1 MNTLFIYKVRK
12 LAKAFLPFYL
22 FALLPLFSSCSDFLE
37 IKPQSEIILED
48 FWNEKADVDNIVMGC
63 YSALQDDGVRRRMI
77 IWGEGRSD
85 NFQSG
90 QNINDDI
97 HLYNILQENITA
109 KNNYTTW
116 DGFYSVINRCNTVL
130 KYAPGVAEID
140 PGYTQGDLNATIAEM
155 TALRCLC
162 YFYLIRT
169 FRDVPYSTEAFTDDD
184 QKMDLPAT
192 PFADVLDSLINDL
205 ERVKN
210 DAVVRY
216 PETKPRYQTGRIT
229 RDAIYAMLCEM
240 YLWKKDYDNCIRYAE
255 LVIDSKKEM
264 YEEERNKGNASGM
277 GGSAISLSSLNV
289 VENRLN
295 GYPLQNDA
303 TSGTRFGDAYE
314 AIFADGANRETI
326 FELNYDDNPRGNSML
341 ANSAI
346 STLYGNQDSPK
357 GLLAPA
363 DFIVD
368 EANPE
373 NRSESGAF
381 EKVNGYL
388 DARLYQNLSAE
399 DGTIVKFA
407 ARYVQ
412 INAADEKKVTATTS
426 HYAADNNSSQWII
439 YRLSDIMLLEAEA
452 ICQQMQEGSEQ
463 SVIEFNA
470 PKLAQCFRLVNAIN
484 KRSLCKS
491 DLTKAG
497 SDTLKAVDFN
507 TKETMEMLVMR
518 ERQRELMFEGK
529 RWYDLVRYAM
539 RDGNTNKVIAAVGK
553 RTDVNA
559 TFAANFFKKMDAIF
573 LPYYYEE
580 LKVNKN
586 LVPNPV
592 FGSGESSSY
601 EKTK

>member
-1 MNTLFIYKVRK
+1 MSTLLIYKVRK

-22 FALLPLFSSCSDFLE
+22 FTLLPFFSSCSDFLE
-37 IKPQSEIILED
+37 IKPQTEIVLED

-63 YSALQDDGVRRRMI
+63 YSALQDGDVRKRMI

-90 QNINDDI
+90 QNINNDI

-109 KNNYTTW
+109 KNNYVTW

-130 KYAPGVAEID
+130 KYAPGVAAID
-140 PGYTQGDLNATIAEM
+140 PGYTQGDLKATIAEM
-155 TALRCLC
+155 TGLRCLC

-169 FRDVPYSTEAFTDDD
+169 FRNVPYSTVAFTDDD

-192 PFADVLDSLINDL
+192 PFEDVLDSLINDL
-205 ERVKN
+205 ERVKD

-255 LVIDSKKEM
+255 LVINSKKEM
-264 YEEERNKGNASGM
+264 YEEERNKGNAYGM
-277 GGSAISLSSLNV
+277 GSTLSLSSLNV

-303 TSGTRFGDAYE
+303 TSGNVFGDAYE
-314 AIFADGANRETI
+314 AIFVTGANRETI
-326 FELNYDDNPRGNSML
+326 FELNYDDGPKDNGMPK
-341 ANSAI
+341 NSAI
-346 STLYGNQDSPK
+346 ASLYGSDESSK

-363 DFIVD
+363 EFIID
-368 EANPE
+368 ESIPE
-373 NRSESGAF
+373 NRSDDGVF

-388 DARLYQNLSAE
+388 DARLYQNLDHDE
-399 DGTIVKFA
+399 GTIVKFA
-407 ARYVQ
+407 ANNVE
-412 INAADEKKVTATTS
+412 INAISEKSVNTKVS
-426 HYAADNNSSQWII
+426 RYIRENNTSQWII

-463 SVIEFNA
+463 SVIDFNA
-470 PKLAQCFRLVNAIN
+470 PKLEKCFSLVNAIN
-484 KRSLCKS
+484 KRSLCMS
-491 DLTKAG
+491 DLSKAG
-497 SDTLKAVDFN
+497 SDTLKAANFN
-507 TKETMEMLVMR
+507 TKEVMEKLVMR

-539 RDGNTNKVIAAVGK
+539 RDGNTSKVIAAVGK

-573 LPYYYEE
+573 WPYYYEE